1 MTTKIIHSITEKI
14 VYLNSFASF
23 FNDSFFSNFQ
33 LFFTLNTH
41 KKQFKKILIKISTN
55 IQTFI
60 LHSKLSRSLFSNWWQ
75 LALSLNGDFWK
86 CFDFSRFDWWKSYF
100 CFRSKRCLW
109 TFPFVSGLLITF
121 ITAATAAT

>member
-41 KKQFKKILIKISTN
+41 KKQFKKILLKNFHKHTN
-55 IQTFI
+55 IHT
-60 LHSKLSRSLFSNWWQ
+60 S
-75 LALSLNGDFWK
+75 
-86 CFDFSRFDWWKSYF
+86 
-100 CFRSKRCLW
+100 
-109 TFPFVSGLLITF
+109 
-121 ITAATAAT
+121 